1 MVTSGFAC
9 GNTLQDTLRG
19 QCQDPN
25 APGQKFEIR
34 AIMNTLELI
43 SWNIASDGK
52 KITRKADPANLAGG
66 VSEIA
71 IVLGGA
77 DLQP

>member
-34 AIMNTLELI
+34 TIMNH
-43 SWNIASDGK
+43 AG
-52 KITRKADPANLAGG
+52 ANLM
-66 VSEIA
+66 EHRF
-71 IVLGGA
+71 
-77 DLQP
+77 